1 MLACDMISHQSNI
14 FLYSTYVL
22 HYTPRNTLGTENFFA
37 LMSYIDSNHKM
48 SPQLNI
54 VIIGAGIAGLTT
66 AIALCRSGHTITI
79 LERHSGCQALGGR
92 VGISPSGPRILIAHG
107 LGDVL
112 RKMNVRENV
121 TNFRRYENGA
131 ILTSNGTQNMEDVY
145 GSP

>member
-1 MLACDMISHQSNI
+1 MLARDMISRQSTF

-22 HYTPRNTLGTENFFA
+22 YYIFGNTLVTENFFA

-48 SPQLNI
+48 SPQLYI

-92 VGISPSGPRILIAHG
+92 VGISPSGPRILIVHG
-107 LGDVL
+107 IGYVL
-112 RKMNVRENV
+112 RKTNVRENV
-121 TNFRRYENGA
+121 TNFARYENGS
-131 ILTSNGTQNMEDVY
+131 ILTSNETQNMEDVY
-145 GSP
+145 EYP